1 MAPIERARV
10 ERVEHDGRTLAIILH
25 AGSGGPGVRFASA
38 PDAPLQLGEIERPAG
53 HVIPAHAHNLGKRVI
68 LETHEVLHVCSGT
81 LQVDLYGAGTVPVAT
96 RRLTEGDTILLMEG
110 GHGFTFLT
118 ACRLLEVKQGPYLG
132 TDDKTY
138 L

>member
-1 MAPIERARV
+1 MPPDAAPRV
-10 ERVEHDGRTLAIILH
+10 EPIVHDGRVLAIVLR
-25 AGSGGPGVRFASA
+25 AKGGEPGVRFASA

-53 HVIPAHAHNLGKRVI
+53 HVIAPHAHNLGRRVI
-68 LETHEVLHVCSGT
+68 LETHEVLHVRSGT
-81 LQVDLYGAGTVPVAT
+81 LQVDLYGDEPAPVAT
-96 RRLTEGDTILLMEG
+96 RRLEQGDTILLMRG

-132 TDDKTY
+132 ADDKTY

>member
-1 MAPIERARV
+1 MAPSERPGL
-10 ERVEHDGRTLAIILH
+10 ERVEHDGRTLAIVLR
-25 AGSGGPGVRFASA
+25 AGPGGPGVRFATS

-53 HVIPAHAHNLGKRVI
+53 HVIQAHAHNLGKRVI
-68 LETHEVLHVCSGT
+68 LETHEVLHVRSGV
-81 LQVDLYGAGTVPVAT
+81 LQVDLYGAGTAPVAT

-132 TDDKTY
+132 TEDKTY

>member
-1 MAPIERARV
+1 MTPSEGSPV
-10 ERVEHDGRTLAIILH
+10 ERIEHEGRVLAIILR
-25 AGSGGPGVRFASA
+25 AGRAESGVRFATG

-53 HVIPAHAHNLGKRVI
+53 YLIPPHAHNLGKRVI
-68 LETHEVLHVCSGT
+68 LETHEVLHVRSGV
-81 LQVDLYGAGTVPVAT
+81 LQVDLYGSSKVPVVT

-110 GHGFTFLT
+110 GHGFTCLT

-132 TDDKTY
+132 DADKTY

>member
-1 MAPIERARV
+1 MAPSERPRV
-10 ERVEHDGRTLAIILH
+10 ERVQQDGRTLAIILH
-25 AGSGGPGVRFASA
+25 AGPGEPGVRFASS

-68 LETHEVLHVCSGT
+68 LETHEVLHVCSGV
-81 LQVDLYGAGTVPVAT
+81 LQVDLYGAGTAPVAT
-96 RRLTEGDTILLMEG
+96 RRLTEGDTVLLMEG
-110 GHGFTFLT
+110 GHGFTFVT

-132 TDDKTY
+132 TEDKTY